1 MKYTLRPRQE
11 KAVEKMVDFVNSK
24 AKKKAIF
31 VYPTSFGK
39 SIVIANVASK
49 FPDRYFINVTN
60 SKELLKQNYEK
71 YISYGNEA
79 SLCSA
84 SLNSNDV
91 SKVTFATIGT
101 LIKHKEFFKGK
112 DVVILDDECFPG
124 DTPIL
129 TNEGLINIGNLY
141 KLYTE
146 GKELPQAKS
155 FNEQMGEFEY
165 KQILNVKNN
174 GKKNTVKLNF
184 YPATVIETTSNHKFL
199 TVDGWKTAT
208 DLNYGDAI
216 VTSFELNHKN
226 SYKQLNDDQFDFI
239 IGTSLGDGCLREDKC
254 LKNTTRVSFTHGAK
268 QEEYIKWKA
277 SLLNCEKSVSFVKDN
292 GYSNKPAFRLNSK
305 KFYFEDKYKDY
316 KEQIK
321 CLNYKSL
328 AVLWMDDGCLSSENY
343 GKLYSLHDNEELVNL
358 LQEKIKSLGIKGT
371 SVLNTKSSSTGKPL
385 WYIGIK
391 KDGINDLF
399 EKCAKYMHKSMSYK
413 VNLNYK
419 YLVGTYEWDK
429 KILNNVVIYK
439 ESSDCE
445 GRGFVYDMEV
455 EDNHNYIVSSKKT
468 YISNKY
474 SNSIE
479 KRTTEGIVVHNCHS
493 GSKVGSQLDK
503 FLKYIKTG
511 KLIGTTATP
520 FRLANSQG
528 GSILKMMN
536 RDRDCI
542 YTSIEDVVQIH
553 EVVEEKGW
561 SPLVYLTKDVDESSL
576 VLNTTGSD
584 YTLESIKKFNQ
595 DNEIVENCILEA
607 ESLILQGRK
616 SILIS
621 VPFIEDALQIEQR
634 LSGCKAVYSGMNDL
648 DRDNIISDFKSLKIK
663 VVVQVMILSIG
674 FDHPMLDALILAK
687 PTNSLTFYYQFIGR
701 GVRIHPDKK
710 DCLIVDISGNYN
722 KFGKVEDITIEEN
735 DYTKGWASFSGDTLL
750 TSYPLGNKLRP
761 TKKSL
766 IRALEREIEQKEN
779 KKLALDPEFFFG
791 KYKGKK
797 LSEVIKDRDGKYYLA
812 WIVEPET
819 NFTFYG
825 EKGSI
830 LKKAIYDELKLD
842 SEPDVKPK
850 PIQVNKQTYFSG
862 AVRTHKEIISDYTS
876 KISVAELWD
885 SN

>member
-112 DVVILDDECFPG
+112 DVVILDDE
-124 DTPIL
+124 
-129 TNEGLINIGNLY
+129 
-141 KLYTE
+141 
-146 GKELPQAKS
+146 
-155 FNEQMGEFEY
+155 
-165 KQILNVKNN
+165 
-174 GKKNTVKLNF
+174 
-184 YPATVIETTSNHKFL
+184 
-199 TVDGWKTAT
+199 
-208 DLNYGDAI
+208 
-216 VTSFELNHKN
+216 
-226 SYKQLNDDQFDFI
+226 
-239 IGTSLGDGCLREDKC
+239 
-254 LKNTTRVSFTHGAK
+254 
-268 QEEYIKWKA
+268 
-277 SLLNCEKSVSFVKDN
+277 
-292 GYSNKPAFRLNSK
+292 
-305 KFYFEDKYKDY
+305 
-316 KEQIK
+316 
-321 CLNYKSL
+321 
-328 AVLWMDDGCLSSENY
+328 
-343 GKLYSLHDNEELVNL
+343 
-358 LQEKIKSLGIKGT
+358 
-371 SVLNTKSSSTGKPL
+371 
-385 WYIGIK
+385 
-391 KDGINDLF
+391 
-399 EKCAKYMHKSMSYK
+399 
-413 VNLNYK
+413 
-419 YLVGTYEWDK
+419 
-429 KILNNVVIYK
+429 
-439 ESSDCE
+439 
-445 GRGFVYDMEV
+445 
-455 EDNHNYIVSSKKT
+455 
-468 YISNKY
+468 
-474 SNSIE
+474 
-479 KRTTEGIVVHNCHS
+479 CHS

-862 AVRTHKEIISDYTS
+862 VVRTHKEIISDYTS
-876 KISVAELWD
+876 KISVADLWD